1 VTKLVQN
8 KYKLTKPIGN
18 LEKGTVLEPKGPFYV
33 AGSSSFEAFTVWN
46 NKEYFEK
53 VK

>member
-1 VTKLVQN
+1 MQD
-8 KYKLTKPIGN
+8 KYKLAKPIGN
-18 LEKGTVLEPKGPFYV
+18 LKEGTVLEQKGPFYV